1 MYHLT
6 KRGWT
11 DVMLIERA
19 ELTSGSTWHAAGGM
33 HTVNGDPNVARL
45 QAYTIN
51 LYKEIEAVSG
61 VSCGIHLTGGIL
73 LACTPERRDFLK
85 MMCSRARYLG
95 LDMQMISVD
104 EAAALFPMMDK
115 RHFCGALHNSLEGH
129 VDPTGVTNAYAKA
142 ARMAGAEVMRFNRV
156 IETSPRADGSW
167 DVVTE
172 QGTVH
177 AEHVVNAGGL
187 WAREVGRMAGLELPI
202 LAMEHHYL
210 ITEDIPELLASDK
223 ESLHVIDSDGEIYMR
238 QEGKGGMLIGTYEK
252 AGAPWSERQTPW
264 NFGHELLPNNLE
276 RIAPSLEIGFSHF
289 PALERAGI
297 RKIINGPFTFTPD
310 GNPLVGPVRGLR
322 NYWTACGVMAGLSQ
336 GGGVGLSLANWMVD
350 GDPGA
355 DIWGMDVARFG
366 SWTSMAYTNAKVRET
381 YSRRFSV
388 RFPNEEW
395 PAGRNLRTTPVHDLM
410 AAEGAVFGTSHGVEY
425 PMWFAPAGAE
435 AREHWGLTRTNAFQP
450 MLDEVR
456 AARESVG
463 LMDITTYGKYQVEGP
478 GAEDF
483 LNFVMAGRIP
493 KLGRIA
499 LNPLLSNAG
508 RIIGDFTVARTDAT
522 AFFLIG
528 SGPAEDYHMR
538 WFERHKP
545 ASGVSIRAFGMDLA
559 GLSIA
564 GPNARAVLAGLTAED
579 VSNAAF
585 PFLSIR
591 RMEVGM
597 LPALVARISFTGDLG
612 YEIWVKPEH
621 QRALYQAL
629 MAAGKPYGIKLF
641 GARALNAMRL
651 EKGYGSWARE
661 YRPVYTPREA
671 GLDALVRMDKGGFIG
686 RAALIR
692 AKDTP
697 PTVML
702 TSFAVDAADIDA
714 FGDEAILCG
723 GKTAGWVT
731 SGGYAPSAETSIAMG
746 YIQAEFAGR
755 DTGFAVEI
763 AGELRAARRLEKP
776 LFDPDGHRLRG

>member
-395 PAGRNLRTTPVHDLM
+395 PAGRNLRTTPAHDLM
-410 AAEGAVFGTSHGVEY
+410 AAEGAVFGTSYGVEY

-629 MAAGKPYGIKLF
+629 MAAGMPYGIKLF

-692 AKDTP
+692 SKDTAP
-697 PTVML
+697 AVTL